1 MLSLQYGMVAALSTM
16 IGGALVIFARN
27 WSVAN
32 RDYVLAFSAGVL
44 VSLSFLKII
53 PGVFPHSTWGP
64 LALLVGFFMMYLF
77 EQLGVHNH
85 VHTEEVEHHDLHGL
99 TWVAWGGLL
108 AHSFID
114 GLAIGSSAIV
124 QDTGLLQSV
133 TFGVVLHQF
142 PEGLVAAAL
151 MVAQGFSALRT
162 LALTAIV
169 AFATPVGAVLT
180 AFFLGLVSPDIL
192 KEISTVV
199 MALAAGTFIYL
210 GAADMLHHSHAQ
222 RNKKGVIAFS
232 AGLIMFVMIDLIAL
246 H

>member
-1 MLSLQYGMVAALSTM
+1 MLSLQYGLVAAFSTM
-16 IGGALVIFARN
+16 CGGLLVIFARQ
-27 WSVAN
+27 WSLTN
-32 RDYVLAFSAGVL
+32 RDYVLAFAAGVL

-64 LALLVGFFMMYLF
+64 LALLAGFFAMYLF
-77 EQLGVHNH
+77 EQLGVHHH
-85 VHTEEVEHHDLHGL
+85 VHTEEVEHDVRHGL
-99 TWVAWGGLL
+99 TWVAWFGLL

-114 GLAIGSSAIV
+114 GLAIGSSALIEDV
-124 QDTGLLQSV
+124 GLLQSV

-151 MVAQGFSALRT
+151 MTSQRFSALRT
-162 LALTAIV
+162 LALTAVV

-180 AFFLGLVSPDIL
+180 AYFLGMMSPDVL
-192 KEISTVV
+192 KEISTLV

-210 GAADMLHHSHAQ
+210 GAADMLHHSHSQ
-222 RNKKGVIAFS
+222 RNKGGVIAFS
-232 AGLIMFVMIDLIAL
+232 AGLVLFVLIDLLI